1 MNTVDTRFANL
12 LTDYC
17 LSVQPGQT
25 LWIEG
30 QTAALPLLEA
40 LQKACLERGAYPIV
54 QALPPHSSRSFYL
67 HEHGWLEQ
75 VPPAMLAMMEKID
88 ATLRIESAANPLEL
102 SGIDPARLSQY
113 RKGWKPLTDLR
124 SKKRWALT
132 LYPTPGY
139 AQQAGMSTEDFRAFV
154 ERAMYLDRPDPVA
167 AWKELSAFQAI
178 LVSRLEKVKE
188 IRLEAAGTDLKLK
201 VEGRTWVNSDGKRNM
216 PSGEVFTGP
225 WETSAEGEIS
235 FNLPVVVS
243 GQRVSGAYL
252 RFEQGKVVEAKAEQ
266 GQDYLLKMLDTDPGA
281 RFLGE
286 LGIGTNFGID
296 RPTGFILYDEKIGGS
311 VHLAV
316 GQGYLETGSSNQSAI
331 HWDLIL
337 DLRGG
342 GRILADGEVLQE
354 NGKFIGL

>member
-1 MNTVDTRFANL
+1 MDIRFATL

-17 LSVQPGQT
+17 LAVSPGQT

-30 QTAALPLLEA
+30 QTAAMPLLEA
-40 LQKACLERGAYPIV
+40 LQAACLERGAYPII
-54 QALPPHSSRSFYL
+54 QALPPQGSRAFYL
-67 HEHGWLEQ
+67 HEQGWLERI
-75 VPPAMLAMMEKID
+75 PPAMLALFENID
-88 ATLRIESAANPLEL
+88 STLRIESAANPLEL
-102 SGIDPARLSQY
+102 SGIDPARLSQQ
-113 RKGWKPLTDLR
+113 RKSWKPLADLR
-124 SKKRWALT
+124 AKKRWCIT

-139 AQQAGMSTEDFRAFV
+139 AQQAGMSTPEFRAFV
-154 ERAMYLDRPDPVA
+154 ERAMYLDRPDPVV
-167 AWKELSAFQAI
+167 AWQELSRFQAALI
-178 LVSRLEKVKE
+178 NRLANVRE
-188 IRLEAAGTDLKLK
+188 IRLEAPGTDLRLK
-201 VEGRTWVNSDGKRNM
+201 VEGRTWINSDGKRNM

-225 WETSAEGEIS
+225 WETSAQGEIS

-243 GQRVSGAYL
+243 GQRVSGVYL

-266 GQDYLLKMLDTDPGA
+266 GEAYLLKMLETDPGA

-311 VHLAV
+311 IHLAL
-316 GQGYLETGSSNQSAI
+316 GQGYLETGSANQSAI

-342 GRILADGEVLQE
+342 GRIWADGEVLQE
-354 NGKFIGL
+354 NGKFVGM